1 MTPQE
6 LMRAILLARV
16 DLLWNGGIGTYV
28 KASTESNAEVGDKAN
43 DAIRVD
49 GRQLRCRCVGE
60 GGNLGL
66 TQQGR
71 IEYALHGAGS
81 QGGRINTD
89 FIDNSAG
96 VDTSDHEVNIKIL
109 LDRVVAAGDLT
120 EKQRNDLLASM
131 TDEVGALVLADNY
144 EQNVALASAVLQAPA
159 LMHVH
164 EDWMQRLERQGL
176 LDRELEFLPSTEQ
189 VAERID
195 RKQGLTAPELAVL
208 MSYTKIV
215 LADDIVD
222 TDLPDDPFLLEDLHE
237 YFPTVM
243 REKYQEQIE
252 NHPLRREII
261 TTQVVNYL
269 VNGAG
274 ITFHHRLS
282 EETAASAVELIRANF
297 VAREIFGSRPF
308 VDRVYGL
315 DNTIEAQVQ
324 LRMRIEMR
332 TLVERASR
340 WLVNNRRPPL
350 DSRATVEFFRD
361 DATVVLYALP
371 EVLTGLEKQ
380 AFEERRRA
388 LAAQGV
394 ADDLAE
400 LVAVLPPAYAV
411 LTIVETA
418 SRDELDVVEVARLH
432 FALGERLELSR
443 LVARILTLP
452 RDDRWQTMARAA
464 LRDDLHTVHG
474 TLTAQVLATTSPE
487 RSVTERIEEWQ
498 EQDAVLVNRAVG
510 TLREICGDDKADLA
524 RMSVGLRVVRT
535 LLASGV

>member
-1 MTPQE
+1 M
-6 LMRAILLARV
+6 
-16 DLLWNGGIGTYV
+16 
-28 KASTESNAEVGDKAN
+28 
-43 DAIRVD
+43 
-49 GRQLRCRCVGE
+49 
-60 GGNLGL
+60 
-66 TQQGR
+66 
-71 IEYALHGAGS
+71 
-81 QGGRINTD
+81 
-89 FIDNSAG
+89 
-96 VDTSDHEVNIKIL
+96 
-109 LDRVVAAGDLT
+109 
-120 EKQRNDLLASM
+120 
-131 TDEVGALVLADNY
+131 LADNY

-176 LDRELEFLPSTEQ
+176 LDRELEFLPSTEE
-189 VAERID
+189 VAERIE
-195 RKQGLTAPELAVL
+195 RRQGLTAPELSVL

-237 YFPTVM
+237 YFPSIM

-252 NHPLRREII
+252 NHPLRRQII
-261 TTQVVNYL
+261 TTQVVNFL

-308 VDRVYGL
+308 VDRVYAL

-350 DSRATVEFFRD
+350 DSRATVDFFRD
-361 DATVVLYALP
+361 DATAVLYSLP

-388 LAAQGV
+388 LLAQGV
-394 ADDLAE
+394 AEDLAE
-400 LVAVLPPAYAV
+400 RVAVLPPAYAV

-418 SRDELDVVEVARLH
+418 TRDDLDPVEVARLH

-474 TLTAQVLATTSPE
+474 TLTAQVLATTSSE
-487 RSVTERIEEWQ
+487 HVGRR
-498 EQDAVLVNRAVG
+498 AHRAVG
-510 TLREICGDDKADLA
+510 GAGRGHGQPRRGDAARDLRRRQGRPGADVGGSPSGADPAGLGRLA
-524 RMSVGLRVVRT
+524 WGRT
-535 LLASGV
+535 SDISGPGGQDARARRPAPPFPTARRGAGTECSRARTTSGTTAPAAPAAATGAAGAAPPHAGRPRGAGRGADRTEPGASSTPPATSGC